1 MKGIMERISDKRAG
15 EHNSSFIYGYL
26 LILGMTIF
34 WGVSWPIMKIAL
46 VEIPPWTFRTISL
59 VCGGIGI
66 MVLAKL
72 SGLSLS
78 VPRKEWLP
86 LLIVSLFNI
95 TGWHLGS
102 AHGISLMMAGRAVI
116 IGFTMP
122 LWATIISY
130 YVLGEK
136 IRRQKVVALLLGLT
150 GLGILLTPQLAAIGD
165 KPTGAI
171 FMLIAA
177 VSWGTGTVLIKH
189 FKWSIPTLV
198 LTGWQLSIGSL
209 PVILGTFYFEPLP
222 IMSQL
227 SVKALLSMAYVIV
240 FPMLFC
246 HWAWFSVVKIFPASV
261 AAISTMAIPIIGVL
275 ASSVLIGEQ
284 IGILETA
291 ALALITSAVG
301 IILLWRR

>member
-1 MKGIMERISDKRAG
+1 MTSLSDKRTVG
-15 EHNSSFIYGYL
+15 HKRSLIYGYL
-26 LILGMTIF
+26 LIFGMTIF

-59 VCGGIGI
+59 VCGGLGI

-72 SGLSLS
+72 GGLSLS

-102 AHGISLMMAGRAVI
+102 AHGISLMMAGRAAI

-136 IRRQKVVALLLGLT
+136 IRRQKVIALLLGLT
-150 GLGILLTPQLAAIGD
+150 GLCILLTPQLAAIGD

-177 VSWGTGTVLIKH
+177 ASWGTGTVLIKR

-222 IMSQL
+222 MISEL
-227 SVKALLSMAYVIV
+227 SVKALFSMAYVIV

-246 HWAWFSVVKIFPASV
+246 HWAWYSVVSIFPASV
-261 AAISTMAIPIIGVL
+261 AAISTMAIPVIGVL
-275 ASSVLIGEQ
+275 SSSVLIGEQ
-284 IGILETA
+284 IGILETT
-291 ALALITSAVG
+291 ALVLITSAVG

>member
-1 MKGIMERISDKRAG
+1 MKNPSDSKTAEPNRP
-15 EHNSSFIYGYL
+15 SIYGYL

-34 WGVSWPIMKIAL
+34 WGVSWPVMKTAL
-46 VEIPPWTFRTISL
+46 LEIPPWTFRTISL

-78 VPRKEWLP
+78 VPRKECLP
-86 LLIVSLFNI
+86 LLAVSLFNI

-102 AHGISLMMAGRAVI
+102 AHGISLMMAGRAAI

-130 YVLGEK
+130 YLLGEK
-136 IRRQKVVALLLGLT
+136 FSRQKIIALLLGLT
-150 GLGILLTPQLAAIGD
+150 GLCILLTPQLTAIGD
-165 KPTGAI
+165 KPTGAL
-171 FMLIAA
+171 FMLIGA
-177 VSWGTGTVLIKH
+177 VSWATGTVLIKR

-209 PVILGTFYFEPLP
+209 PVIVGTFYFEPAP
-222 IMSQL
+222 MMSEL
-227 SVKALLSMAYVIV
+227 SVKALMSMAYVIA

-246 HWAWFSVVKIFPASV
+246 HWAWFTVVKIFPASV

-275 ASSVLIGEQ
+275 SSSVLIGEQ
-284 IGILETA
+284 IGILEVI
-291 ALALITSAVG
+291 ALVMTSSAVG
-301 IILLWRR
+301 IILLWRK

>member
-1 MKGIMERISDKRAG
+1 MERISDKRTV
-15 EHNSSFIYGYL
+15 EHNSSLIYGYL

-59 VCGGIGI
+59 VCGGFGI
-66 MVLAKL
+66 MALAKIG
-72 SGLSLS
+72 GLSLS

-102 AHGISLMMAGRAVI
+102 AHGISLMMAGRAAI

-136 IRRQKVVALLLGLT
+136 IGRQKVIALLLGLT
-150 GLGILLTPQLAAIGD
+150 GLCILLTPQLAVIGD

-222 IMSQL
+222 MISQL
-227 SVKALLSMAYVIV
+227 SVKALLSMTYVVV

-246 HWAWFSVVKIFPASV
+246 HWAWYQCGEDFSRKRCRYQYNGDSNYWCI
-261 AAISTMAIPIIGVL
+261 
-275 ASSVLIGEQ
+275 EQ
-284 IGILETA
+284 FCPY
-291 ALALITSAVG
+291 
-301 IILLWRR
+301 R